1 MHPMTAKARSRL
13 ATAHRTKQPPE
24 VIADRRSDLLEANV
38 ASAIDRMLADAPP
51 LTDAQIDRLA
61 DRLRGVPTDDAV
73 A

>member
-24 VIADRRSDLLEANV
+24 VIAERRSDLLEANL
-38 ASAIDRMLADAPP
+38 ASAIDRALAGAPP
-51 LTDAQIDRLA
+51 LTDEQCARLA
-61 DRLRGVPTDDAV
+61 ERLRGVPADDAV